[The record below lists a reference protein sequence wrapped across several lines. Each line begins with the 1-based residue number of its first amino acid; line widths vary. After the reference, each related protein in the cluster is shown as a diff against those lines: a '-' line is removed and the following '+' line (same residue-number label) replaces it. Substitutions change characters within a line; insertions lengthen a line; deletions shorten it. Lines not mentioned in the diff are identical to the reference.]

1 MILHRCIPF
10 VPAKDYYR
18 SSEFYQA
25 MGFTQ
30 LFIAQAFSEFKSAHF
45 SFYLQDYYVPSL
57 AENMMFEIHVDHMD
71 DFYTH
76 MQGVVSTFV
85 EAKISTLTHT
95 QQGLSFNIFD
105 PSGVTWIV
113 KATNTLQ

>member
-1 MILHRCIPF
+1 MIIHRCIPF

-18 SSEFYQA
+18 CSEFYQA

-30 LFIAQAFSEFKSAHF
+30 LFIAQAFSEFKSAHT

-57 AENMMFEIHVDHMD
+57 AENMMFEIHVDHIA

-76 MQGVVSTFV
+76 MQSVVNTFA
-85 EAKISTLTHT
+85 EAKVSDLAQSQHGFT
-95 QQGLSFNIFD
+95 FNIFD
-105 PSGVTWIV
+105 PSGVTWVV
-113 KATNTLQ
+113 KATNTLK